1 MRHSDSAVP
10 LGWRHDEELM
20 YRMSYLARI
29 LQPDEKVLYD
39 GRLHWIIYDRALLW
53 LLIAAVCGIA
63 FNFPGDPH
71 GLKFAALSLG
81 FIFAGLG
88 VITAIHAWWRS
99 FTTEIAVTTTRVIYK
114 SGFIRRHTV
123 EMNMDKVESVD
134 VDQSLLGRLLDYGS
148 VRVRGTG
155 ASLERL
161 DRVAHPLALRN
172 AITSR

>member
-1 MRHSDSAVP
+1 
-10 LGWRHDEELM
+10 
-20 YRMSYLARI
+20 MSYLTQI
-29 LQPDEKVLYD
+29 LQPDEKVLFD
-39 GRLHWIIYDRALLW
+39 GRLHWIIYNRAILW
-53 LLIAAVCGIA
+53 FVLAALCGIA
-63 FNFPGDPH
+63 FNSPADSH

-88 VITAIHAWWRS
+88 LITALHAWWRS

-114 SGFIRRHTV
+114 TGFIRRHTV

-134 VDQSLLGRLLDYGS
+134 VDQSPLGRLLDYGS

-161 DRVAHPLALRN
+161 DRIAHPLGLRS

>member
-1 MRHSDSAVP
+1 
-10 LGWRHDEELM
+10 
-20 YRMSYLARI
+20 MSYLTRI
-29 LQPDEKVLYD
+29 LQPDEKVLFD
-39 GRLHWIIYDRALLW
+39 GHLHWIIYDRAILCFVL
-53 LLIAAVCGIA
+53 AALCAVA
-63 FNFPGDPH
+63 SFDFPGDH
-71 GLKFAALSLG
+71 QGWKFAALSLG

-114 SGFIRRHTV
+114 TGFIRRHTV

-134 VDQSLLGRLLDYGS
+134 VDQSLMGRLLDYGS

>member
-1 MRHSDSAVP
+1 
-10 LGWRHDEELM
+10 
-20 YRMSYLARI
+20 MSYLTHI
-29 LQPDEKVLYD
+29 LQPDEKVLFD
-39 GRLHWIIYDRALLW
+39 GRLHWIIYDRAILW
-53 LLIAAVCGIA
+53 LLLAGLCGIA
-63 FNFPGDPH
+63 FNFPVADNPH

-88 VITAIHAWWRS
+88 LITALHAWWRS

-114 SGFIRRHTV
+114 TGFIRRHTV

-161 DRVAHPLALRN
+161 DRVAHPLGLRN